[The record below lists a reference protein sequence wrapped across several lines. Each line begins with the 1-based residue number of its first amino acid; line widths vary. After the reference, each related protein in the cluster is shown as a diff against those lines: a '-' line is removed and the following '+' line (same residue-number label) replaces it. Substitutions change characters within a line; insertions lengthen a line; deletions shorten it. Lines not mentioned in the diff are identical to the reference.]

1 MAEGD
6 QISNVNLDEI
16 DNPEGKISVINI
28 WNEQALVT
36 LVNRQYTYA
45 LFSLDLF
52 MFYIPKCKQ
61 QLRTLK

>member
-52 MFYIPKCKQ
+52 MFYIPECKQ

>member
-45 LFSLDLF
+45 LFSLDF
-52 MFYIPKCKQ
+52 FYV
-61 QLRTLK
+61 LYTRM